1 MNAKKEK
8 SIYSTEQHWLKSF
21 QYIEYRER
29 WLWHLQGGM
38 QLVIVR
44 IHHSWYCLACKNTFN
59 FPHGRSFHKCWKL
72 HPVKRSIPVQ
82 ANLGTYNPDT
92 CTGTW
97 YSYLTCK
104 ICNPC
109 STPQGS
115 HKNPCAI
122 SRLLRRTWNH
132 SIVCQRCQETWLQM
146 SPWWGQVS
154 Y

>member
-1 MNAKKEK
+1 MEK

-21 QYIEYRER
+21 QYIEYREK

-38 QLVIVR
+38 QLVIMR

-72 HPVKRSIPVQ
+72 HPVKRSTPVQ

-97 YSYLTCK
+97 HSYLTCK

-115 HKNPCAI
+115 YKNPCAI
-122 SRLLRRTWNH
+122 SRLLRRSWNH

-154 Y
+154 